1 MKSDSKL
8 VETSFRTF
16 PLSSSLRLG
25 LASLRNETERTTVQV
40 VEIAVDDHLPIIV
53 AELLAIGI
61 PLIGESSRPTR
72 LPMRRWLIG
81 ELKEAAE
88 RTGVPTT
95 RLLAACIER
104 SCRTAGLA
112 VVVDVTR

>member
-16 PLSSSLRLG
+16 PLNSSLRLG
-25 LASLRNETERTTVQV
+25 LASLRTETERTTVQII
-40 VEIAVDDHLPIIV
+40 ETAVNDHLTTIV

-61 PLIGESSRPTR
+61 PLTGESSRPTR
-72 LPMRRWLIG
+72 LPMRRWLMG
-81 ELKEAAE
+81 ALREATE
-88 RTGVPTT
+88 QTGVPST
-95 RLLAACIER
+95 RLLATCIER

>member
-16 PLSSSLRLG
+16 PLSNSLRLG
-25 LASLRNETERTTVQV
+25 LTSLRNETEGTTVQV
-40 VEIAVDDHLPIIV
+40 VETAVDDHLPTIV
-53 AELLAIGI
+53 AGLLAIGI

-81 ELKEAAE
+81 ALKKAAE
-88 RTGVPTT
+88 QTGVPTT
-95 RLLAACIER
+95 RLLAACIAR
-104 SCRTAGLA
+104 SCEAA
-112 VVVDVTR
+112 S